1 MEAEKWL
8 LLQLV
13 FVGYVL
19 VRIEGLNRSS
29 FPTGFIFGAGS
40 SAYQYEG
47 AAYIDGKGPSIWD
60 TFARIHPEKILD
72 HNNGNIAEDFY
83 HHYKEDIA
91 LMKVLGLD
99 SFRFSISWSRV
110 LPKGKISGGV
120 NQDGVHFYNNLIN
133 ELLSNGIQP
142 FVTLLHYDP
151 PQALEDEYGGFLSP
165 NIVDDYGDYADFCF
179 KEFGD
184 RVKYWVTINEPN
196 LFSSNGYATS
206 RGPPCRCSDYI
217 DQNCKDFQQ
226 GKIGI
231 SVLTEWKVPKY
242 QTSACIKAAFRAM
255 DFQFG
260 WIVNPITYGDYP
272 RTMRSIVG
280 HRLPKFTK
288 QQSKMLKG
296 SLDFIGVNYYTAYYA
311 EDAAYS
317 RNVNLS
323 YTTDNHVNLTTKKD
337 GIPLGQPTSYDGYY
351 FYPKGIQE
359 LVLYIKRKYKNPVIY
374 VTENG
379 LLDVR
384 NSSLSITDEL
394 KDKLRISFHHQHLSY
409 LLKAIEDNGANV
421 RGYFLWSFLDD
432 FEWEFGYTIQLGIN
446 YVDFNDGLKRY
457 SKNSAL
463 WFKKFLQKKNVTITC
478 HSFSFLSSL
487 M

>member
-133 ELLSNGIQP
+133 ELLSN
-142 FVTLLHYDP
+142 
-151 PQALEDEYGGFLSP
+151 
-165 NIVDDYGDYADFCF
+165 
-179 KEFGD
+179 
-184 RVKYWVTINEPN
+184 
-196 LFSSNGYATS
+196 
-206 RGPPCRCSDYI
+206 
-217 DQNCKDFQQ
+217 DQNCKVGNSATEPYVAVHHLLLSHALAVKLYREKYQDFQQ

-323 YTTDNHVNLTTKKD
+323 YTTDNHVNLTTFLIIVKAKKD